1 MEGITLQHKT
11 TQNTTNTARPKKW
24 LKGEREREREKY
36 HWKCIGRIE
45 ELDRHNTH
53 TKNRPISSM
62 QILRLANKVGAGSTY
77 SSKISRRNSTNTYII
92 HKTEIGRYTYTYT
105 KKSSFRHSQDLF
117 CLKTIF
123 CRFQTRINL

>member
-11 TQNTTNTARPKKW
+11 TQNTTNTARPK
-24 LKGEREREREKY
+24 KY

-105 KKSSFRHSQDLF
+105 KKFLPSD
-117 CLKTIF
+117 IY
-123 CRFQTRINL
+123 RICFA